1 MANEDH
7 RPTIPAELRRRVL
20 VEAGHRCAIHTCRH
34 TDVDVHHIEPWSKCR
49 EHRFENLIAL
59 CPNCHRR
66 ADLREIDRKSL
77 HMYKA
82 RLAAAFR
89 FEESQVYPDEIPA
102 APSFGWLDPR
112 TRWRTFVERDS
123 DEERRFEAQLEYPK
137 FSVFGVDLEPLN
149 DAVLGTVQRTLA
161 RFRQEAVYAPDADRY
176 PSTLGYEISSS
187 FAVSLLREDLFS
199 IRFTFHAYAGGA
211 HGSTWTEPVN
221 AYLAPFT
228 PISLESLFDHWPLGI
243 EALSRYCIRTL
254 LNPSTQTYPHDEDWV
269 KRGAGPEVENFRRFN
284 LNDHGVLITF
294 DEYQIDCYAAGQSE
308 VLVPFSVL
316 GDNLAER
323 LRKIVVPN

>member
-1 MANEDH
+1 MANEDY
-7 RPTIPAELRRRVL
+7 RPPIPAELRRRVL
-20 VEAGHRCAIHTCRH
+20 VEAGHRCAIHTCRY
-34 TDVDVHHIEPWSKCR
+34 TDVDVHHIEPWSQCR

-66 ADLREIDRKSL
+66 ADLGEIDRKSL
-77 HMYKA
+77 RMYKA

-112 TRWRTFVERDS
+112 GRWSTSVERDS
-123 DEERRFEAQLEYPK
+123 DQERRFEAQMEYPK
-137 FSVFGVDLEPLN
+137 FSFFGADLELLN
-149 DAVLGTVQRTLA
+149 DAVLTIVRRTLS
-161 RFRQEAVYAPDADRY
+161 RFREEVVYAPDANRY
-176 PSTLGYEISSS
+176 RSTLGYEISSS
-187 FAVSLLREDLFS
+187 FAVSLLREDLVS

-228 PISLESLFDHWPLGI
+228 PISLESLVDHSLLGI
-243 EALSRYCIRTL
+243 EALSRYCIWTL
-254 LNPSTQTYPHDEDWV
+254 LNPSMQTYPHDADWV
-269 KRGAGPEVENFRRFN
+269 RRGAGPEAENFRRFN
-284 LNDHGVLITF
+284 LNEHGVLITF
-294 DEYQIDCYAAGQSE
+294 DEYQIDCYAAGSSE

-316 GDNLAER
+316 GDTLSER
-323 LRKIVVPN
+323 LRTIAVPD

>member
-1 MANEDH
+1 MANEDQ

-66 ADLREIDRKSL
+66 ADLGEIDRKSL

-89 FEESQVYPDEIPA
+89 FEESQVYPGEIPA
-102 APSFGWLDPR
+102 ARSFGWLDPQA
-112 TRWRTFVERDS
+112 RWRTLVQRDS
-123 DEERRFEAQLEYPK
+123 DNERRFEAQMEYPK
-137 FSVFGVDLEPLN
+137 FSILGTDVAPLN
-149 DAVLGTVQRTLA
+149 DLVLATVRRTLD
-161 RFRQEAVYAPDADRY
+161 RFREVVYAPDTVKY
-176 PSTLGYEISSS
+176 SSPLGYELSSS
-187 FAVSLLREDLFS
+187 FAVSLLRENLVS

-221 AYLAPFT
+221 TYMAPFA
-228 PISLESLFDHWPLGI
+228 PISLETLFTHFPSGI
-243 EALSRYCIRTL
+243 EALSRYCIQAL
-254 LNPSTQTYPHDEDWV
+254 LSPSVQTYPHDEDWV
-269 KRGAGPEVENFRRFN
+269 KRGAAPEAANYRKFN
-284 LNDHGVLITF
+284 LTDHGVLITF

-308 VLVPFSVL
+308 VLVPFSVFA
-316 GDNLAER
+316 DNLAER
-323 LRKIVVPN
+323 LRKAVV